1 MFGGKGKFV
10 NFYDSGDELFDVI
23 CELGISSVWNGLEG
37 ESSQYAK
44 LKGIDRRILVRELQS
59 HGIRILGTSIIGM
72 ENHSP
77 SNIDQVI
84 DYTVSHA
91 TDFHQFMLYTALAD
105 SGKDRPRRLAGNP
118 GRGGQN
124 VSSNR
129 FGHATMRHITLS
141 F

>member
-1 MFGGKGKFV
+1 MVFQCLQFCQCVKQIQHGTTCRTWHF
-10 NFYDSGDELFDVI
+10 
-23 CELGISSVWNGLEG
+23 LGVDGLEG

-44 LKGIDRRILVRELQS
+44 LKGIDTRILVRELQS

-91 TDFHQFMLYTALAD
+91 TDFHQFMLYTALPD